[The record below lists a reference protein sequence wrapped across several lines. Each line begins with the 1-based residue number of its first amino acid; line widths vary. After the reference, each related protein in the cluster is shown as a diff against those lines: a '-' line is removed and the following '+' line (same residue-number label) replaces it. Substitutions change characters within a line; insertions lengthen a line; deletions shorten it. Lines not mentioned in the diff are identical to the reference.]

1 MPNDDSSYKSPRRVS
16 PTALPQ
22 NIPLTK
28 ISAAIAVKFGKAS
41 FQSIKTSAS
50 TLSKFS
56 HSLRKFPLL
65 VRCTLAIMMVI
76 GIFILVL
83 LPDEKNKHLVYG
95 SIFPIYI
102 AMVVSFLSSYFCTI
116 QIKKRFILVKLRR
129 AYRIGLIYCS
139 LNPRRKR
146 EVSNGPR

>member
-1 MPNDDSSYKSPRRVS
+1 MPQEDSGYKSPRRAP

-28 ISAAIAVKFGKAS
+28 ILAAIAVKFRKAS
-41 FQSIKTSAS
+41 FQFIKTSAS

-76 GIFILVL
+76 GVYILVL
-83 LPDEKNKHLVYG
+83 LPDEKNKYLVYG
-95 SIFPIYI
+95 SIFPIYL
-102 AMVVSFLSSYFCTI
+102 AMVVSFLSSYFCTV
-116 QIKKRFILVKLRR
+116 QITKRFILVKLRR
-129 AYRIGLIYCS
+129 AFRIGLISSS

-146 EVSNGPR
+146 EVSNGP